1 MMKSLIVVDEFL
13 QDPIGHRQQA
23 LALDF
28 PQPDA
33 LPNFAG
39 RNSTEPLPV
48 PNVDRTV
55 SAVVSEAVVG
65 VAQFGHCKCRLSLA
79 EDDVTRRY
87 YVHVDAGAYWAG
99 ILYLNP
105 PEQCRGGTEFF
116 RHRELGTDRAPIYE
130 HEMKAVGASNYRQA
144 AEPVIAA
151 DSSNL
156 DKWEHLLT
164 VPMRFNRLIL
174 LRPWFWHAAGPSFG
188 DSLESGRLVQL
199 FFFLPRQSGAAE

>member
-1 MMKSLIVVDEFL
+1 MMKSMIVVDDFL
-13 QDPIGHRQQA
+13 QDPVGHRHNA

-28 PQPDA
+28 PRPDA

-39 RNSTEPLPV
+39 RNSSAPLPV
-48 PNVDRTV
+48 PNVDRAV
-55 SAVVSEAVVG
+55 SAIVSEAVVG
-65 VAQFGHCKCRLSLA
+65 EQQFGHGKCRLSLA
-79 EDDVTRRY
+79 ADDATRRF

-99 ILYLNP
+99 VLYLNP
-105 PEQCRGGTEFF
+105 PERCTGGTEFF

-130 HEMKAVGASNYRQA
+130 HEMKAVGASNYREA

-174 LRPWFWHAAGPSFG
+174 LRPWLWHAAGPSFG
-188 DSLESGRLVQL
+188 DDLESGRLVQL
-199 FFFLPRQSGAAE
+199 FFFLPGQPTG